1 LVKSHLSRPKTRAT
15 RAARR
20 SNNQDAHGNA
30 IRNSILL
37 SLSAE
42 EAKEMIPKLEFV
54 ELPLRFLLCEI
65 REPIRFAYFVNG
77 GLGSVLSVMSDG
89 KIVEVGLVGKEGF
102 TGVPLIV
109 GLRSSPTRILMQ
121 IAGGGFRI
129 PADELPAVLS
139 RCPQLEKQLLRY
151 SQDLAMQGTQVA
163 ACNRLHSVEAR
174 LARWLLMSVDRI
186 GGDVVP
192 LTQEFLGHMLGTR
205 RASVTVAAAVLH
217 KARLIGYTRG
227 RVTIKNRSALE
238 RAACECYGNL
248 KRQTKAWNREQL

>member
-1 LVKSHLSRPKTRAT
+1 MAKAHLSRPKTRAT
-15 RAARR
+15 RQ
-20 SNNQDAHGNA
+20 SKNHDAHGNA

-42 EAKEMIPKLEFV
+42 EAEEMIPRLEFV
-54 ELPLRFLLCEI
+54 ELPLRFLLCEA
-65 REPIRFAYFVNG
+65 REPIRFAYFINS
-77 GLGSVLSVMSDG
+77 GLGSVLSVMGDG
-89 KIVEVGLVGKEGF
+89 KLVEVGLIGKEGF
-102 TGVPLIV
+102 SGVPLIV
-109 GLRSSPTRILMQ
+109 GLRSSPTRIVMQ
-121 IAGGGFRI
+121 IAGRGFRI
-129 PADELPAVLS
+129 AADELTATLS
-139 RCPQLEKQLLRY
+139 RCPQLDKRLLRY

-186 GGDVVP
+186 GGNVVP

-205 RASVTVAAAVLH
+205 RASVTVAAAVLQ
-217 KARLIGYTRG
+217 KARLIGYTRS
-227 RVTIKNRSALE
+227 RVAITNRRALE